1 MSKKAKRGGNTEMYS
16 SSYTIGGG
24 GDDKA
29 RLKYEILLQDYH
41 DLLKETE
48 AKKRELKKINQKKLR
63 LYDEVRFLRKRYKKL
78 MKNPSHQ
85 SQCVLIKKQTLLNE
99 SNSRINPS
107 ETPSTS
113 IDASL
118 DLNQSSLQ
126 NVEATEY
133 YSEDGNYNNRYE
145 EEEEMKLVY
154 RDVGGTSSSRTGKR
168 KISWQDQYALKV

>member
-1 MSKKAKRGGNTEMYS
+1 MSKKVKRGGNTEMYS
-16 SSYTIGGG
+16 SYTIGGG
-24 GDDKA
+24 DDKT
-29 RLKYEILLQDYH
+29 RFKYEILLQDFH

-78 MKNPSHQ
+78 MKNPSRQ
-85 SQCVLIKKQTLLNE
+85 NQCVLIKKQTLLNE

-133 YSEDGNYNNRYE
+133 YSEDGNYENRYE
-145 EEEEMKLVY
+145 EEEETKLVC
-154 RDVGGTSSSRTGKR
+154 RDVGGTGTSSRRTGKR